1 MSENTSVLSSAH
13 QPGYVRP
20 NSRWGKQLGKLAISG
35 TLALLAISLLA
46 IYLMPLGYAFVA
58 SLRVRNPPA
67 DAPIWPMSPVTYTYA
82 GKDVE
87 VFRVPIQDGERALAI
102 VTKGRTASQ
111 FVDPADPT
119 TIIEWQGAWRQL
131 ARVYQWDP
139 QWQNFSEVWT
149 YLNFGRLLLNTIII
163 AVIGT
168 IATVLSCTVVAY
180 AFARFRLPGKGIFFV
195 LLMGTIILPSEVT
208 LIPTYIIY
216 YRIGWVGTWLPLIV
230 PHFFA
235 NAWNVFLLRQFIM
248 GIPRE
253 LDEAAMIDG
262 ANPLQTLLR
271 IIMPQAVPAMVAV
284 ALFHFFYAWNDF
296 FMPLI
301 YLAGKP
307 ELYTISVAM
316 QTFQVQYGG
325 RPELTMTASLMATV
339 LPVVIFFLGQ
349 RFFMQGVVV
358 TGVEK

>member
-1 MSENTSVLSSAH
+1 MSDTTSMPSSGRQAA
-13 QPGYVRP
+13 YVRP
-20 NSRWGKQLGKLAISG
+20 DSRWGKQLGKLAVAG
-35 TLALLAISLLA
+35 TLALLAIALLA
-46 IYLMPLGYAFVA
+46 VYLMPLGYAFVA

-67 DAPIWPMSPVTYTYA
+67 DAPIWPMSPATFEWE
-82 GKDVE
+82 GRNVE
-87 VFRVPIQDGERALAI
+87 IFRVPTAEGERELAI
-102 VTKGRTASQ
+102 IKKGRTTSQ
-111 FVDPADPT
+111 FVDPQNPAEVID
-119 TIIEWQGAWRQL
+119 WQGAWRTL
-131 ARVYQWDP
+131 PRVYRWDP
-139 QWQNFSEVWT
+139 QWQNFSEVWRF
-149 YLNFGRLLLNTIII
+149 LDFGRLLFNTLAI
-163 AVIGT
+163 AAIGT
-168 IATVLSCTVVAY
+168 IGTVLSCTAVAY
-180 AFARFRLPGKGIFFV
+180 GFARFRLPGKAIFFV

-208 LIPTYIIY
+208 LIPTYIIFFQ
-216 YRIGWVGTWLPLIV
+216 IGWVGTWLPLIV

-271 IIMPQAVPAMVAV
+271 IIMPQALPAMVAV

-296 FMPLI
+296 FLPLI

-339 LPVVIFFLGQ
+339 LPFILFFLGQ